1 MDHFEGAWQLYA
13 RVQRCAVGASGLQEL
28 RGATRRGRVGDV
40 MAQNEG
46 K

>member
-28 RGATRRGRVGDV
+28 RGATRRDFVSEF